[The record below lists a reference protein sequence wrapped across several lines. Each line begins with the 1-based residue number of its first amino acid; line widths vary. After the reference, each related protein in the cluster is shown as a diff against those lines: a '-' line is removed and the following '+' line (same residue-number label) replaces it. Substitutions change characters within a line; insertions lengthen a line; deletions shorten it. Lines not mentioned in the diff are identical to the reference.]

1 MKSTRAPSSSRG
13 VQWGLSE
20 MPDVAT
26 QAHRGPRSQGSDH
39 GSKSQRAG
47 TEKRAG
53 ERLLPSRSNSTRK
66 GTHHVVKRP
75 DQAGRRG
82 PARGPTHLHPTRD
95 TSVNPTTTRS
105 YVEVVRGV
113 AQRSGRP
120 ATVRGPPHVT
130 RYILL
135 PRAPTHPPQPPSAQ
149 QRHEGEGRGF
159 VLRSPK
165 DGLSAGTWRRKVVMC
180 PRRGNDPASGHPR
193 AHQPPLGRGTSPP
206 AWDGRLD
213 APGQRRRHLPSS
225 AWTRRREV
233 KQGKSGGSVG
243 TTDQGKGKG
252 RSVVRPMGTVAYRG
266 KGQGKGKGRGEGRL
280 GQGGRGRS
288 KGGEKL
294 MGTTAYGGK
303 GSKGRAANGDRPVGA
318 ASCRRDHHTMA
329 SCQNPPPLRGFGMTP
344 WCDDLVC
351 SWRRLLADRHSL
363 PFPWTLSLHRRWC
376 PSASHHPL
384 TFLFLLALTFPLPS
398 PFPSLGLSLCR
409 APCPS
414 ASPHSFPSLSLGRLC
429 QRSPRTCPVSLLCVE
444 STQRKANAF
453 AVGQVRPSSHPKPA
467 VRYLSPTAAGGP
479 WDGYLRG
486 RFPDGGT

>member
-1 MKSTRAPSSSRG
+1 MA
-13 VQWGLSE
+13 
-20 MPDVAT
+20 A

-66 GTHHVVKRP
+66 GTHHVIKRP

-82 PARGPTHLHPTRD
+82 PARGPMHLHPTRD
-95 TSVNPTTTRS
+95 TTVNPTTTRS

-225 AWTRRREV
+225 VWTRRREV

-243 TTDQGKGKG
+243 TTNQGKGKG

-329 SCQNPPPLRGFGMTP
+329 SCQNPPYAPSPRGTHRPEACLHKTQPSSFNQK
-344 WCDDLVC
+344 D
-351 SWRRLLADRHSL
+351 RLADLLCLYASL
-363 PFPWTLSLHRRWC
+363 PRTHAAGSTDPQYSTAQAGPAHSTRGSPGNRARDPTLHGPQFFCMAAVVRVPVALA
-376 PSASHHPL
+376 ASGL
-384 TFLFLLALTFPLPS
+384 CLLEQKKKCSRTI
-398 PFPSLGLSLCR
+398 
-409 APCPS
+409 
-414 ASPHSFPSLSLGRLC
+414 ASND
-429 QRSPRTCPVSLLCVE
+429 RSPVTWGRSVAEYPLLHGPLVQTCRW
-444 STQRKANAF
+444 T
-453 AVGQVRPSSHPKPA
+453 
-467 VRYLSPTAAGGP
+467 
-479 WDGYLRG
+479 
-486 RFPDGGT
+486 

>member
-1 MKSTRAPSSSRG
+1 M
-13 VQWGLSE
+13 
-20 MPDVAT
+20 AT

-82 PARGPTHLHPTRD
+82 SARGPTHLHPTWD
-95 TSVNPTTTRS
+95 TTVNPTTTRS

-180 PRRGNDPASGHPR
+180 PRRGNDPASSHPR

-252 RSVVRPMGTVAYRG
+252 RSVVRPMGTVPYRG

-303 GSKGRAANGDRPVGA
+303 GSKGRAANGDRPAGA

-329 SCQNPPPLRGFGMTP
+329 SCQNPPPLGPTHPPTTP
-344 WCDDLVC
+344 PPT
-351 SWRRLLADRHSL
+351 SL
-363 PFPWTLSLHRRWC
+363 TGPNFAPHLQPTKDFLSRFWHQ
-376 PSASHHPL
+376 
-384 TFLFLLALTFPLPS
+384 
-398 PFPSLGLSLCR
+398 LS
-409 APCPS
+409 
-414 ASPHSFPSLSLGRLC
+414 
-429 QRSPRTCPVSLLCVE
+429 
-444 STQRKANAF
+444 
-453 AVGQVRPSSHPKPA
+453 
-467 VRYLSPTAAGGP
+467 
-479 WDGYLRG
+479 
-486 RFPDGGT
+486 

>member
-1 MKSTRAPSSSRG
+1 MRSHSHESEAAALRPPRRPKPLVLCPG
-13 VQWGLSE
+13 PQGWGTIFLPTAAALGGGNLS
-20 MPDVAT
+20 P
-26 QAHRGPRSQGSDH
+26 P
-39 GSKSQRAG
+39 
-47 TEKRAG
+47 
-53 ERLLPSRSNSTRK
+53 P
-66 GTHHVVKRP
+66 P
-75 DQAGRRG
+75 
-82 PARGPTHLHPTRD
+82 PTT
-95 TSVNPTTTRS
+95 VNPTTTRS

-252 RSVVRPMGTVAYRG
+252 RSVVRPMGTVAYGG

-329 SCQNPPPLRGFGMTP
+329 SCQNPPPPPVSKRIAVGTLSSGTTP
-344 WCDDLVC
+344 LVLSQVKDLVFGPQGDVGETALIRYC
-351 SWRRLLADRHSL
+351 LLLSRPRETVCQEEHDRDPMGGGRADL
-363 PFPWTLSLHRRWC
+363 DGPTLI
-376 PSASHHPL
+376 PL
-384 TFLFLLALTFPLPS
+384 GA
-398 PFPSLGLSLCR
+398 
-409 APCPS
+409 
-414 ASPHSFPSLSLGRLC
+414 
-429 QRSPRTCPVSLLCVE
+429 E
-444 STQRKANAF
+444 
-453 AVGQVRPSSHPKPA
+453 
-467 VRYLSPTAAGGP
+467 
-479 WDGYLRG
+479 
-486 RFPDGGT
+486 

>member
-1 MKSTRAPSSSRG
+1 MEGAY
-13 VQWGLSE
+13 
-20 MPDVAT
+20 
-26 QAHRGPRSQGSDH
+26 GSDC
-39 GSKSQRAG
+39 A
-47 TEKRAG
+47 A
-53 ERLLPSRSNSTRK
+53 P
-66 GTHHVVKRP
+66 P
-75 DQAGRRG
+75 
-82 PARGPTHLHPTRD
+82 PP
-95 TSVNPTTTRS
+95 PTTTRS

-329 SCQNPPPLRGFGMTP
+329 SCQNPPPP
-344 WCDDLVC
+344 
-351 SWRRLLADRHSL
+351 
-363 PFPWTLSLHRRWC
+363 
-376 PSASHHPL
+376 
-384 TFLFLLALTFPLPS
+384 
-398 PFPSLGLSLCR
+398 CR
-409 APCPS
+409 
-414 ASPHSFPSLSLGRLC
+414 
-429 QRSPRTCPVSLLCVE
+429 
-444 STQRKANAF
+444 
-453 AVGQVRPSSHPKPA
+453 RPS
-467 VRYLSPTAAGGP
+467 GQG
-479 WDGYLRG
+479 
-486 RFPDGGT
+486 

>member
-1 MKSTRAPSSSRG
+1 MRPMGTVAYRGKGQGKGKGRGEGRLGQGGRGRSKGGEKLMGTTAYGGKGSKGRAANGDRPVGAASCRRDHHTMASC
-13 VQWGLSE
+13 QT
-20 MPDVAT
+20 P
-26 QAHRGPRSQGSDH
+26 PPSQGSDH

-53 ERLLPSRSNSTRK
+53 ERLLPSRSDSTRK

-120 ATVRGPPHVT
+120 TTVRGPPHVT

-329 SCQNPPPLRGFGMTP
+329 SCQNPPP
-344 WCDDLVC
+344 
-351 SWRRLLADRHSL
+351 RRQE
-363 PFPWTLSLHRRWC
+363 
-376 PSASHHPL
+376 
-384 TFLFLLALTFPLPS
+384 
-398 PFPSLGLSLCR
+398 
-409 APCPS
+409 
-414 ASPHSFPSLSLGRLC
+414 SF
-429 QRSPRTCPVSLLCVE
+429 
-444 STQRKANAF
+444 
-453 AVGQVRPSSHPKPA
+453 
-467 VRYLSPTAAGGP
+467 
-479 WDGYLRG
+479 
-486 RFPDGGT
+486 

>member
-1 MKSTRAPSSSRG
+1 MSGPRCDTRYTLGANTADRAYTSASTPARTG
-13 VQWGLSE
+13 VRRRMSDGVTEAEDTRWGL
-20 MPDVAT
+20 P
-26 QAHRGPRSQGSDH
+26 GG
-39 GSKSQRAG
+39 
-47 TEKRAG
+47 
-53 ERLLPSRSNSTRK
+53 RLQLVLMRHPFPVPHT
-66 GTHHVVKRP
+66 P
-75 DQAGRRG
+75 LA
-82 PARGPTHLHPTRD
+82 APTRGGGRARSLYA
-95 TSVNPTTTRS
+95 TPPSPPYATPPTP
-105 YVEVVRGV
+105 
-113 AQRSGRP
+113 QP
-120 ATVRGPPHVT
+120 
-130 RYILL
+130 YILL

-213 APGQRRRHLPSS
+213 APGQRQRHLPSS

-243 TTDQGKGKG
+243 TTNQGKGKG

-288 KGGEKL
+288 KGGEKP

-329 SCQNPPPLRGFGMTP
+329 SCQNPQPPPVLNDSGAGAMAPTAPNFLSHAQLRG
-344 WCDDLVC
+344 V
-351 SWRRLLADRHSL
+351 
-363 PFPWTLSLHRRWC
+363 
-376 PSASHHPL
+376 
-384 TFLFLLALTFPLPS
+384 
-398 PFPSLGLSLCR
+398 LC
-409 APCPS
+409 
-414 ASPHSFPSLSLGRLC
+414 L
-429 QRSPRTCPVSLLCVE
+429 
-444 STQRKANAF
+444 
-453 AVGQVRPSSHPKPA
+453 
-467 VRYLSPTAAGGP
+467 
-479 WDGYLRG
+479 
-486 RFPDGGT
+486 

>member
-1 MKSTRAPSSSRG
+1 M
-13 VQWGLSE
+13 
-20 MPDVAT
+20 
-26 QAHRGPRSQGSDH
+26 
-39 GSKSQRAG
+39 G
-47 TEKRAG
+47 TPPP
-53 ERLLPSRSNSTRK
+53 LPSRSNSTRK

-95 TSVNPTTTRS
+95 TTVNPTTTRS

-120 ATVRGPPHVT
+120 AMVRGPPHVT

-329 SCQNPPPLRGFGMTP
+329 SCQNPPPPRPGN
-344 WCDDLVC
+344 
-351 SWRRLLADRHSL
+351 S
-363 PFPWTLSLHRRWC
+363 
-376 PSASHHPL
+376 
-384 TFLFLLALTFPLPS
+384 PS
-398 PFPSLGLSLCR
+398 PG
-409 APCPS
+409 
-414 ASPHSFPSLSLGRLC
+414 
-429 QRSPRTCPVSLLCVE
+429 QRTLE
-444 STQRKANAF
+444 
-453 AVGQVRPSSHPKPA
+453 
-467 VRYLSPTAAGGP
+467 
-479 WDGYLRG
+479 
-486 RFPDGGT
+486 